1 MNIYSEPYTYEGQ
14 GCQWCECGGGGP
26 VSVPGAAHGA
36 APYTGHAVAA
46 ALAVT
51 VGGQRPL
58 GHQLPRAVSPEQ
70 GGIFLV
76 LGSQWHSNK
85 LKIRPFSH
93 FVIRFGLF
101 MLFFFSE
108 FEFFAKNKL
117 PFPLFQILQIF
128 KNVSFPLPAIC
139 IFATKPP
146 MLSCSFLRISSPAH
160 TLAVAE
166 HGAVSPGAGG
176 VQAG

>member
-14 GCQWCECGGGGP
+14 CCQWCECSGGGP

-58 GHQLPRAVSPEQ
+58 GHQLARAVSPEQ

-76 LGSQWHSNK
+76 LGCHCTVGDDVQ
-85 LKIRPFSH
+85 PGQM
-93 FVIRFGLF
+93 VISG
-101 MLFFFSE
+101 
-108 FEFFAKNKL
+108 K
-117 PFPLFQILQIF
+117 
-128 KNVSFPLPAIC
+128 
-139 IFATKPP
+139 KP
-146 MLSCSFLRISSPAH
+146 S
-160 TLAVAE
+160 
-166 HGAVSPGAGG
+166 
-176 VQAG
+176 

>member
-14 GCQWCECGGGGP
+14 CCQWCECSGGGP

-58 GHQLPRAVSPEQ
+58 GHQLARAVSPEQ

-76 LGSQWHSNK
+76 LGCHWHSNI
-85 LKIRPFSH
+85 LKIRPH
-93 FVIRFGLF
+93 LAIKFGLF
-101 MLFFFSE
+101 MLFFVFLE
-108 FEFFAKNKL
+108 LLNEFFCQKY
-117 PFPLFQILQIF
+117 PLFSRFSRFSIL
-128 KNVSFPLPAIC
+128 FP
-139 IFATKPP
+139 
-146 MLSCSFLRISSPAH
+146 SP
-160 TLAVAE
+160 
-166 HGAVSPGAGG
+166 SM
-176 VQAG
+176 

>member
-14 GCQWCECGGGGP
+14 CCQWCECSGGGP

-58 GHQLPRAVSPEQ
+58 GHQLARAVSPEQ

-76 LGSQWHSNK
+76 LGCHWHSHI
-85 LKIRPFSH
+85 LKIPFW
-93 FVIRFGLF
+93 
-101 MLFFFSE
+101 
-108 FEFFAKNKL
+108 
-117 PFPLFQILQIF
+117 Q
-128 KNVSFPLPAIC
+128 
-139 IFATKPP
+139 
-146 MLSCSFLRISSPAH
+146 
-160 TLAVAE
+160 
-166 HGAVSPGAGG
+166 
-176 VQAG
+176 

>member
-76 LGSQWHSNK
+76 LGSQWHYNK

-101 MLFFFSE
+101 MLFIFFEIDFFLPKISYRSPSSRFYRFSKMFPSPSLQYVFLPQNRPCSVAHSSE
-108 FEFFAKNKL
+108 Y
-117 PFPLFQILQIF
+117 PPL
-128 KNVSFPLPAIC
+128 
-139 IFATKPP
+139 
-146 MLSCSFLRISSPAH
+146 H
-160 TLAVAE
+160 TLL
-166 HGAVSPGAGG
+166 P
-176 VQAG
+176 

>member
-14 GCQWCECGGGGP
+14 GCQWCECSGGGP

-58 GHQLPRAVSPEQ
+58 GHQLARAVSPEQ

-76 LGSQWHSNK
+76 LGCHWHSNI
-85 LKIRPFSH
+85 LKIRPLLA
-93 FVIRFGLF
+93 IKFGLF
-101 MLFFFSE
+101 MLFFVFLE
-108 FEFFAKNKL
+108 LLNEFFRQKY
-117 PFPLFQILQIF
+117 PLFSRFFRFSIL
-128 KNVSFPLPAIC
+128 FP
-139 IFATKPP
+139 
-146 MLSCSFLRISSPAH
+146 SP
-160 TLAVAE
+160 
-166 HGAVSPGAGG
+166 SM
-176 VQAG
+176 